1 MNCWFWIILLWCF
14 CGNGSNR
21 NNCSCDCDCD
31 CGRDRDRD
39 RDCDRPTPVVP
50 PCAPPNNGCGCGNDM
65 IQPRGF
71 AGFGD
76 NNTCGCEEK
85 EN

>member
-1 MNCWFWIILLWCF
+1 MNCWFWIILLWLF
-14 CGNGSNR
+14 GGNGGCQNDCMCAR
-21 NNCSCDCDCD
+21 N
-31 CGRDRDRD
+31 RDRDHD
-39 RDCDRPTPVVP
+39 HDHDSDCHDHSFPTQ
-50 PCAPPNNGCGCGNDM
+50 NTGCGCGNDM

-85 EN
+85 EK

>member
-14 CGNGSNR
+14 CGNGGNRSNCGSC
-21 NNCSCDCDCD
+21 NCDCDND
-31 CGRDRDRD
+31 SGRRESIF
-39 RDCDRPTPVVP
+39 PTPIMP
-50 PCAPPNNGCGCGNDM
+50 PSNGCGCGNDM
-65 IQPRGF
+65 VQSRSF

-85 EN
+85 ED

>member
-14 CGNGSNR
+14 YGKGGCQNNCMCTCER
-21 NNCSCDCDCD
+21 NNDCDCN
-31 CGRDRDRD
+31 CNPTF
-39 RDCDRPTPVVP
+39 PTPVVP
-50 PCAPPNNGCGCGNDM
+50 PCPANNGCGCGNDM

>member
-1 MNCWFWIILLWCF
+1 M
-14 CGNGSNR
+14 
-21 NNCSCDCDCD
+21 
-31 CGRDRDRD
+31 
-39 RDCDRPTPVVP
+39 PTPVVP
-50 PCAPPNNGCGCGNDM
+50 PCPPNNGCGCGNDM